1 MDYGLALKNADL
13 AAAANEKADALVVL
27 VPEGFKPGTDALSAL
42 IQTAR
47 SAGDFEG
54 LSLIHI

>member
-1 MDYGLALKNADL
+1 MDFALKNADL

-42 IQTAR
+42 IQT
-47 SAGDFEG
+47 